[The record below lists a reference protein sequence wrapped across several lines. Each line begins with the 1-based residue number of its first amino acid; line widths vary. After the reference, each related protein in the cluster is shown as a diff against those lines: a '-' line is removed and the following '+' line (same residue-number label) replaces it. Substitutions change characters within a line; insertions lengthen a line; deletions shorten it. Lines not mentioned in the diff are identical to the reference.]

1 MSRLFTDKKRNK
13 MDKIKLAQRTIA
25 LLSSMIESGECHTAR
40 TKEMKTNA
48 LSGLDEVNN
57 LLISGV
63 VVNEAEKEFKPC
75 GEGDNVC
82 KCEDASEC
90 GYSSEV
96 ALCGKPNCNRQKLDN
111 SPLCS
116 YHWDIANS

>member
-1 MSRLFTDKKRNK
+1 

-25 LLSSMIESGECHTAR
+25 LLSSMIESGECHTTR

-63 VVNEAEKEFKPC
+63 VKSLPNKYCPQC
-75 GEGDNVC
+75 GEPI
-82 KCEDASEC
+82 KKPHKFWCE
-90 GYSSEV
+90 V
-96 ALCGKPNCNRQKLDN
+96 KP
-111 SPLCS
+111 
-116 YHWDIANS
+116 